1 MSKYVVTQ
9 APEGQEPH
17 WIVTT
22 EEFGPTSPGFEF
34 MLVSKADSEL
44 LAQILNSRPAYRW
57 IAEVNDMD
65 NEDLYQA
72 TLKIEDLK
80 QEWLSEFSIKVLTYA
95 PVGHG
100 LLHADR
106 NYPD

>member
-22 EEFGPTSPGFEF
+22 EEFGPTAPGFEF
-34 MLVSKADSEL
+34 MLNNRPDADL
-44 LAQILNSRPAYRW
+44 LAQILNTRPAYSW

-65 NEDLYQA
+65 GEELYQA
-72 TLKIEDLK
+72 SRRIEDLK
-80 QEWLSEFSIKVLTYA
+80 LEWSEMGIKIVSYA

-100 LLHADR
+100 LLHATSHF
-106 NYPD
+106 PD